1 MQITLRLLVCILMIH
16 RRRAWSIYCLI
27 TAVQQRNDVKRMLH
41 GHSSHAR
48 DVDLHLLSSS
58 MEGAT
63 KPGTAAL
70 TPYSVGR
77 WYTAWLVTVSGRHQQ
92 CLDGDS
98 ITAGAEHVQLWRWSP
113 ETVQPRKG
121 QRLGPWERLV
131 QRWDYHSSYALR
143 VGKSVLNS
151 QPTLDTMR
159 PSESRKLGYS
169 ADPSQ
174 IYSLGGDPTFVITVH
189 PSLAIK
195 PWLEP
200 WPLGYNIYSHGLS
213 EEPSW
218 DGIVPLGR
226 SWRDG
231 RGLVLCCLDSWDT
244 LIGDRRELLQ

>member
-1 MQITLRLLVCILMIH
+1 MIH

-48 DVDLHLLSSS
+48 EVDLHLLSSS

-131 QRWDYHSSYALR
+131 QRWDNHSSYALR

-151 QPTLDTMR
+151 ELSANQPLTRWDHLKVGSLDTLQTLPR
-159 PSESRKLGYS
+159 S
-169 ADPSQ
+169 
-174 IYSLGGDPTFVITVH
+174 I
-189 PSLAIK
+189 
-195 PWLEP
+195 PW
-200 WPLGYNIYSHGLS
+200 
-213 EEPSW
+213 EE
-218 DGIVPLGR
+218 
-226 SWRDG
+226 
-231 RGLVLCCLDSWDT
+231 T
-244 LIGDRRELLQ
+244 LLLWLLFIHLWQ